1 MAVAAGRPTGEPEP
15 ENPLTAGLERL
26 PVAPTTLVIFGATG
40 DLARRKLLP
49 ALYNLAHEGAL
60 PERFHLVGVSRKE
73 KEDEDYRDECEQA
86 IRRFSRRTPDEAVL
100 GSLLDNVR
108 YVPGTF
114 DEESVYSELSTVLDD
129 FEKEAG
135 EPLNRAFYLSTA
147 PSFFPVIVERLGS
160 SKLAQH
166 EAGEVRLIIEKPFGT
181 TLEEAREL
189 NRRVLAIF
197 DETQVYR
204 IDHYLGKETVQNML
218 AFRFANGMFEPLWN
232 RNYIDSVQI
241 TAAEDLG
248 IGSRADYYDSAG
260 ALRDLI
266 QNHMLQLL
274 CHVAMEPPVNFTAEE
289 VRNEKVKV
297 LQAIPEPTSEEIPE
311 MAVRAQYAPGHAGGE
326 DVPGYMQEDG
336 VPAGSITETYAALR
350 LEVDNWRWAGVPF
363 YLRTGKRLARK
374 ITEIAVTLKPVP
386 HLAFSQDGSLGV
398 QPNQLVL
405 TLQPNEGV
413 SLRLGAKIPGT
424 RMSIRPV
431 NMEFLYGT
439 AFLSQSPEA
448 YERLITD
455 AMRGDATLFT
465 RNDEVEAQWR
475 ICDPIVKCWAPE
487 HPQAPASLPQYEAG
501 SQGPEEADGLLL
513 EGDGWRAI

>member
-1 MAVAAGRPTGEPEP
+1 MAAAPSTTAGRTTEDS
-15 ENPLTAGLERL
+15 NPLTAGLERQ
-26 PVAPTTLVIFGATG
+26 PVAPTSLVIFGATG

-49 ALYNLAHEGAL
+49 AIYNLAHDGAL
-60 PERFHLVGVSRKE
+60 PGRFHLVGVSRKE
-73 KEDEDYRDECEQA
+73 KEHEEYRSECEEA
-86 IRRFSRRTPDEAVL
+86 IRRFSRRKPDEDVL
-100 GSLLDNVR
+100 KALLKNVK
-108 YVPGTF
+108 YIPGTF
-114 DEESVYSELSTVLDD
+114 DDESVYSQLATTLEG
-129 FEKEAG
+129 FEQKAG

-147 PSFFPVIVERLGS
+147 PAFFPVIVEQLGK
-160 SKLAQH
+160 SKLATH
-166 EAGEVRLIIEKPFGT
+166 EGGEVRVIIEKPFGT

-189 NRRVLAIF
+189 NRCVLSIF
-197 DETQVYR
+197 DESQVFR
-204 IDHYLGKETVQNML
+204 IDHYLGKETVQNMM

-241 TAAEDLG
+241 TAAEDIG
-248 IGSRADYYDSAG
+248 IGSRAGYYDKAG

-297 LQAIPEPTSEEIPE
+297 LEAVPQPTSAEIE
-311 MAVRAQYAPGHAGGE
+311 QIAVRAQYAAGHAGGE
-326 DVPGYMQEDG
+326 DVPGYLEEEG
-336 VPAGSITETYAALR
+336 VASESRTETYAALR

-374 ITEIAVTLKPVP
+374 VTEIAVTLKPVP
-386 HLAFSQDGSLGV
+386 HLAFSHEGSLGV

-413 SLRLGAKIPGT
+413 ALRLGAKIPGT
-424 RMSIRPV
+424 RMIIRPV
-431 NMEFLYGT
+431 KMEFLYGT
-439 AFLSQSPEA
+439 AFMSQSPEA

-475 ICDPIVKCWAPE
+475 ICDPIVRAWAEKADP
-487 HPQAPASLPQYEAG
+487 LPKYEAG
-501 SQGPEEADGLLL
+501 SQGPEEAEQLLRD
-513 EGDGWRAI
+513 GDGWRAI